1 MIGWLVHD
9 VNLVWLDD
17 YVCKN
22 QASLPKFR
30 EETNEE
36 KYFLILETFFSV
48 KLPLGE
54 IFQIVYTGSL
64 SIIQIASFVAQ
75 SKGLIEYKT
84 FVSTFICCT

>member
-1 MIGWLVHD
+1 MK
-9 VNLVWLDD
+9 
-17 YVCKN
+17 KN
-22 QASLPKFR
+22 I
-30 EETNEE
+30 
-36 KYFLILETFFSV
+36 FLILETFFSV

-84 FVSTFICCT
+84 FVSTFI

>member
-1 MIGWLVHD
+1 MSVKLRPFC
-9 VNLVWLDD
+9 VNFGKKLMK
-17 YVCKN
+17 KN
-22 QASLPKFR
+22 I
-30 EETNEE
+30 
-36 KYFLILETFFSV
+36 FLILETFFSV

-54 IFQIVYTGSL
+54 IFQTVYTGSL

>member
-1 MIGWLVHD
+1 MSVKIRPLCLNFGKKLMK
-9 VNLVWLDD
+9 
-17 YVCKN
+17 KN
-22 QASLPKFR
+22 I
-30 EETNEE
+30 
-36 KYFLILETFFSV
+36 FLILETFFSV

-84 FVSTFICCT
+84 FVSTFICCI